1 MTNLNLPGMKDDSG
15 KNRVALVLGGF
26 ASALLA
32 LSKVGTFGANKY
44 TPNGWK
50 TVANG
55 EERYEDAMLRHWL
68 AHKSGEEKDPESH
81 LSHLS
86 HFAWNALAILTLK
99 EQSNG
104 SKTDCVQP
112 STERAEDCNIRAGV
126 PAIHPCGADDT
137 PSVQPE
143 RAVFP
148 SSASEQGPISSALS
162 DAVRVRQKQIR
173 YEFVYDPFLR
183 KLVPVQS
190 GVASDGDSRLPWLP
204 SSR

>member
-112 STERAEDCNIRAGV
+112 STEWAEDCDIRAGI
-126 PAIHPCGADDT
+126 PTIHPCRVDDT
-137 PSVQPE
+137 PSVQPKCPE
-143 RAVFP
+143 QPCSPPPKEPQPTP
-148 SSASEQGPISSALS
+148 SIT
-162 DAVRVRQKQIR
+162 DI
-173 YEFVYDPFLR
+173 LR
-183 KLVPVQS
+183 KECARNEQQGGPFPTPDYFL
-190 GVASDGDSRLPWLP
+190 
-204 SSR
+204 

>member
-1 MTNLNLPGMKDDSG
+1 MTKALDVQVGGAHYKGLPIQP
-15 KNRVALVLGGF
+15 VQYIH
-26 ASALLA
+26 
-32 LSKVGTFGANKY
+32 ANKIGY
-44 TPNGWK
+44 FEGNVIKYVSRWREKNGIADLEK
-50 TVANG
+50 AKHYIDLLIEFTK
-55 EERYEDAMLRHWL
+55 EETD
-68 AHKSGEEKDPESH
+68 
-81 LSHLS
+81 
-86 HFAWNALAILTLK
+86 
-99 EQSNG
+99 G

-162 DAVRVRQKQIR
+162 DAVRVRQKQSR
-173 YEFVYDPFLR
+173 NEFVYDPFLR